1 MVEVCFKGEMVM
13 CCRRCEGREKRGTNE
28 EDWAS
33 KKRTL
38 IARTV
43 EGMAEEA
50 DEQEE
55 TWMDVL
61 KTQI

>member
-1 MVEVCFKGEMVM
+1 VLFQREGEMVS
-13 CCRRCEGREKRGTNE
+13 CCRGCERRGKRGTNE

-50 DEQEE
+50 EEQEE

-61 KTQI
+61 NTQI

>member
-1 MVEVCFKGEMVM
+1 MVS
-13 CCRRCEGREKRGTNE
+13 CCRGCERREKRGTNE

-50 DEQEE
+50 EEQEE

-61 KTQI
+61 NTQI